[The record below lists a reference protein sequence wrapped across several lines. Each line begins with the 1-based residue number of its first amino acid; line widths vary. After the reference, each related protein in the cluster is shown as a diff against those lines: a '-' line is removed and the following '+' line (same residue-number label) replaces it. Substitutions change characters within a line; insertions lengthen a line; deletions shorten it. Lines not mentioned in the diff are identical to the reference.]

1 MCSLIAIRDA
11 VMNRMDDFWKSLQE
25 AVSKVT
31 DTASFV
37 FPLLLLTL
45 CIQRIKRPFGFFL
58 VSQSLSFCS
67 TNLSVGC
74 LSYSPNTSLTKNNK
88 KNNTIPIVVLLFFS
102 YLCKENHS
110 LDAVAPRGRV
120 GM

>member
-1 MCSLIAIRDA
+1 MCSLISIRDV
-11 VMNRMDDFWKSLQE
+11 VMNKMDDFWKSLQE

-37 FPLLLLTL
+37 SPFLLLTL

-58 VSQSLSFCS
+58 VSQSLSFYS
-67 TNLSVGC
+67 TNLSVGR

-88 KNNTIPIVVLLFFS
+88 KTIQFLLS
-102 YLCKENHS
+102 Y
-110 LDAVAPRGRV
+110 
-120 GM
+120 